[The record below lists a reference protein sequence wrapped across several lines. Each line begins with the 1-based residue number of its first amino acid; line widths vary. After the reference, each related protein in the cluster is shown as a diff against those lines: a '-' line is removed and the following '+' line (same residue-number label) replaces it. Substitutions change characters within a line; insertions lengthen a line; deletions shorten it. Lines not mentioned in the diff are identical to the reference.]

1 MLVVT
6 RESGTAQERGI
17 EKRNATFSTEECGKS
32 STHCAITICVILS
45 ANTIQTRKQYYSE
58 FVRARCCRLP
68 TVFESRLLTDACCV
82 PQVLLRGVSSTTGG
96 RDHLWLAIYAKSQ
109 DKLDGQAG
117 CRHRVVRS
125 AFYPCSR
132 AHGCGDRHAGSQSL

>member
-1 MLVVT
+1 MHDIVCKYHTDAQAVLQRVRASAMLQIND
-6 RESGTAQERGI
+6 S
-17 EKRNATFSTEECGKS
+17 
-32 STHCAITICVILS
+32 
-45 ANTIQTRKQYYSE
+45 
-58 FVRARCCRLP
+58 VRARLM
-68 TVFESRLLTDACCV
+68 TDACCV
-82 PQVLLRGVSSTTGG
+82 SQVLLRGISSTTGG

-125 AFYPCSR
+125 ALYPCSR